1 MSAREAA
8 AARDAGPAETE
19 SVPALS
25 LLDLTRARTELSGES
40 APHEGVV
47 SLVAG
52 RLAERV
58 LAVDGAPEV
67 RTALTLRLAFD
78 RSRVELGAAAAW
90 ADRLLELVEDPSA
103 LALLY

>member
-1 MSAREAA
+1 M
-8 AARDAGPAETE
+8 
-19 SVPALS
+19 
-25 LLDLTRARTELSGES
+25 
-40 APHEGVV
+40 

-58 LAVDGAPEV
+58 LAVDGAPAV